1 MAKVEAVSVTD
12 TKSAN
17 KDKML
22 SADILKKLDELGID
36 SSKVKTD
43 AEAKKLINAAMKKKS
58 EKAKNEITHYVSSDN
73 ENLILR
79 DAKALAKK
87 LDMEVRPDLSLDTLL
102 TRIQKC
108 LKTKKNECSG
118 DKLKEIQLQKNSMV
132 YITLKT
138 RQNTLLLKESGL
150 VNSMD
155 LKSLSNIEHLKL

>member
-58 EKAKNEITHYVSSDN
+58 EKAV
-73 ENLILR
+73 
-79 DAKALAKK
+79 
-87 LDMEVRPDLSLDTLL
+87 P
-102 TRIQKC
+102 Q
-108 LKTKKNECSG
+108 
-118 DKLKEIQLQKNSMV
+118 Q
-132 YITLKT
+132 
-138 RQNTLLLKESGL
+138 
-150 VNSMD
+150 VN
-155 LKSLSNIEHLKL
+155 